1 VKLVDE
7 VIEKV
12 KSAKPDDAKAAIT
25 QVVSNWLSDK
35 NRNLPEKSARVNTVL
50 VVGVNGTG
58 KTTSVAKL
66 ANRLKSDG
74 NSVLLAAADT
84 FRAAATDQLQTWA
97 NRIGIEV
104 VTGEVNSDPASVAFS
119 AISKATE
126 LKINYLIVDTA
137 GRLHTK
143 QNLMNELG
151 KVIRVVEKPT
161 IPKSNK
167 ALVGLYKIQASQV
180 LFECLE
186 SNITNNYRTKGE
198 FHLTD
203 GLQCM
208 IEKGIAFKAF
218 KVNNWFD
225 CGKKDVLLETSSML
239 LKRAGSEIN
248 QQQFENTIIIDPVN
262 IATNCIIKNAIIGP
276 NVAVGEGTSIQN
288 AIIRDSII
296 GEFTKLEEVVLH
308 HSVVGSDAFIK
319 GSSQSLNIGDNTEID
334 LS

>member
-1 VKLVDE
+1 MSLFKRLVTSLRSGSVSANEWDQIRSNLISSDLGVKLVDE

-143 QNLMNELG
+143 QNLMDELG
-151 KVIRVVEKPT
+151 KVTRVVEKHSPIDEVLLVIDAT
-161 IPKSNK
+161 TGQNGINQ
-167 ALVGLYKIQASQV
+167 ALTFIEAVNVTGLV
-180 LFECLE
+180 
-186 SNITNNYRTKGE
+186 ITKLDGSAKGGIA
-198 FHLTD
+198 LA
-203 GLQCM
+203 
-208 IEKGIAFKAF
+208 IEKMTSVPIKFIGTGEAISDLAPFDPGSYIASL
-218 KVNNWFD
+218 FD
-225 CGKKDVLLETSSML
+225 
-239 LKRAGSEIN
+239 
-248 QQQFENTIIIDPVN
+248 
-262 IATNCIIKNAIIGP
+262 
-276 NVAVGEGTSIQN
+276 
-288 AIIRDSII
+288 
-296 GEFTKLEEVVLH
+296 
-308 HSVVGSDAFIK
+308 
-319 GSSQSLNIGDNTEID
+319 
-334 LS
+334 

>member
-1 VKLVDE
+1 MSLFKRLVTSLRSGSVSADEWDQIRSNLISSDLGVKLVDE
-7 VIEKV
+7 VIEKA

-66 ANRLKSDG
+66 ANGLKSDG

-126 LKINYLIVDTA
+126 ININYLIVDTA

-143 QNLMNELG
+143 QNLMDELG
-151 KVIRVVEKPT
+151 KVIRVLEKHSPVDEVLLAIDAT
-161 IPKSNK
+161 TGQNGISQ
-167 ALVGLYKIQASQV
+167 ALTFIEAVNVTGLI
-180 LFECLE
+180 
-186 SNITNNYRTKGE
+186 ITKLDGSAKGGIA
-198 FHLTD
+198 LA
-203 GLQCM
+203 
-208 IEKGIAFKAF
+208 IEKMTSVPIKFIGTGEAISDLAPFDPGSYIASL
-218 KVNNWFD
+218 FD
-225 CGKKDVLLETSSML
+225 
-239 LKRAGSEIN
+239 
-248 QQQFENTIIIDPVN
+248 
-262 IATNCIIKNAIIGP
+262 
-276 NVAVGEGTSIQN
+276 
-288 AIIRDSII
+288 
-296 GEFTKLEEVVLH
+296 
-308 HSVVGSDAFIK
+308 
-319 GSSQSLNIGDNTEID
+319 
-334 LS
+334 